1 MILALPLAIAW
12 FSAVLLAPLNGR
24 RRWVGWLA
32 IVLLSASFAALLWLS
47 IDVLRHGA
55 NQVVAGG
62 WEPGVGITLR
72 ADALGI
78 VFAVVSI
85 GALLVALIYEVLSG
99 VHESFFPALVLF
111 MATGLTGLFLTGDV
125 FNFYVFFE
133 ISMASA
139 FVLSGYGREQR
150 QLRAALIFTVVNL
163 LGSVIFLSGVT
174 ALYHVTG
181 TLDMGQISRLI
192 GEQTASSSILIG
204 VLFLVAFSIKLG
216 LFPFHFWLPP
226 IYRDSWPSVATIFAG
241 ALANIGSYGL
251 IRFGAE
257 LLEPELRFGAPVLLV
272 LGAGSVLY
280 GSLQAI
286 TVRTSSEAL
295 AYSAVGNA
303 GYILLGLA
311 IGGPVGYFA
320 AVLFALV
327 NPVNK
332 VILFLASDLRGWLAG
347 AAFAI
352 GAFSVAGIPPSAG
365 FFGKLLL
372 FQASIDA
379 GNPWLVA
386 LIFIG
391 SALSFLYMLRIYQRG
406 FWADGKSELLSP
418 FWARALVLSVALLVV
433 GLGFW
438 PEPMLS
444 ISRQAADVLLL
455 GGH

>member
-1 MILALPLAIAW
+1 
-12 FSAVLLAPLNGR
+12 
-24 RRWVGWLA
+24 
-32 IVLLSASFAALLWLS
+32 
-47 IDVLRHGA
+47 
-55 NQVVAGG
+55 
-62 WEPGVGITLR
+62 
-72 ADALGI
+72 
-78 VFAVVSI
+78 
-85 GALLVALIYEVLSG
+85 
-99 VHESFFPALVLF
+99 
-111 MATGLTGLFLTGDV
+111 
-125 FNFYVFFE
+125 
-133 ISMASA
+133 
-139 FVLSGYGREQR
+139 
-150 QLRAALIFTVVNL
+150 VVNL

-251 IRFGAE
+251 IRFVAE

-320 AVLFALV
+320 AVLFALI